1 MLVTID
7 SHCIRRRY
15 LFRIVSPPRKTIK
28 CYIHLLQQNRMLS
41 LRAFRAAMLKAA
53 FYTHDSEL
61 YSLHFYISISRY
73 KLSKAGGKRSNAA

>member
-1 MLVTID
+1 
-7 SHCIRRRY
+7 
-15 LFRIVSPPRKTIK
+15 
-28 CYIHLLQQNRMLS
+28 
-41 LRAFRAAMLKAA
+41 MLKAA